1 MSKTKKYEIQF
12 TKKQILLTVIVLIS
26 SFLLAFASGIFIGNQ
41 LLDNR
46 KTLEL
51 DSSDQNALL
60 KSHPPD
66 NRPSKSSKNSPTEEK
81 KNDTQFTFY
90 ETLPQRSQVPL
101 AEEVKK
107 AKASPGESI
116 SSTKSSGKSF
126 APFDQDMI
134 KKGYTI
140 QLGSFQQKEKAYALQ
155 NRLKKQGYLVH
166 VTPKTIEN
174 KGIWYRVRMGSF
186 NSPEEAQEWVSKLG
200 NLSPPPFIT
209 SATD

>member
-12 TKKQILLTVIVLIS
+12 TQKQIFFTVLALIS
-26 SFLLAFASGIFIGNQ
+26 SFLLAFASGILIGNRF
-41 LLDNR
+41 LDN
-46 KTLEL
+46 KKNLEL
-51 DSSDQNALL
+51 ASSDQNALV
-60 KSHPPD
+60 KSPSSD
-66 NRPSKSSKNSPTEEK
+66 NRPSESSKNSHTEEK

-90 ETLPQRSQVPL
+90 ETLPERSELPL
-101 AEEVKK
+101 AKEVKK
-107 AKASPGESI
+107 PEASQEKRIPSKNG
-116 SSTKSSGKSF
+116 SSKIVKQ
-126 APFDQDMI
+126 FDQDI
-134 KKGYTI
+134 VRKGYTI

-155 NRLKKQGYLVH
+155 NKLKKHGYLVY

-174 KGIWYRVRMGSF
+174 KGIWYRVRMGNF

>member
-1 MSKTKKYEIQF
+1 MSKTKTYELQL
-12 TKKQILLTVIVLIS
+12 TKKQILFTVIALIS
-26 SFLLAFASGIFIGNQ
+26 SFLLAFASGILIGNRF
-41 LLDNR
+41 LDN
-46 KTLEL
+46 KKISEL
-51 DSSDQNALL
+51 ASSDQDAFV
-60 KSHPPD
+60 KSQPSD
-66 NRPSKSSKNSPTEEK
+66 NGSSESSKNGLTEEK
-81 KNDTQFTFY
+81 KDDTQFTFY
-90 ETLPQRSQVPL
+90 DTLPQRSQVPL
-101 AEEVKK
+101 VEEVKK
-107 AKASPGESI
+107 AKAGPGESI
-116 SSTKSSGKSF
+116 SSTKRSEKSF
-126 APFDQDMI
+126 APFDQDI
-134 KKGYTI
+134 VRKGYTI

>member
-1 MSKTKKYEIQF
+1 MSETKKYEIQF
-12 TKKQILLTVIVLIS
+12 TKKQIFFTVIALIS
-26 SFLLAFASGIFIGNQ
+26 SFLLAFASGILIGNRF
-41 LLDNR
+41 LDNK

-51 DSSDQNALL
+51 ASSDQNALV
-60 KSHPPD
+60 KSPSSD
-66 NRPSKSSKNSPTEEK
+66 NRPSESSKNSHTEEK

-90 ETLPQRSQVPL
+90 DTLPERSEIPL

-107 AKASPGESI
+107 AKASQ
-116 SSTKSSGKSF
+116 GKSTSSKKRGTKRF
-126 APFDQDMI
+126 EQFDQDI
-134 KKGYTI
+134 ARKGYTI
-140 QLGSFQQKEKAYALQ
+140 QLGSFQQKEKAYALKS
-155 NRLKKQGYLVH
+155 NLKKHGYIVY

-174 KGIWYRVRMGSF
+174 KGIWYRVRMGNF